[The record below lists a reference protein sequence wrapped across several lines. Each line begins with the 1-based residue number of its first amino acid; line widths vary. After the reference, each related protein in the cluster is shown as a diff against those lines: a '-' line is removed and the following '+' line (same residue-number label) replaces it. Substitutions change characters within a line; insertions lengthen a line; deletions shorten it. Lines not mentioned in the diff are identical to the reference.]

1 MTRAPVTRAPLVARA
16 LAAIIVVAALSLASG
31 VVRADARG
39 EAVLARAR
47 ATERAQLAA
56 LAGTTLQM
64 RTRGTLR
71 NGKTTHTIE
80 ALRHLGIAPD
90 GTIHNDF
97 IWGKLDGQPM
107 DESGLRAA
115 SGAPKKRAGQAE
127 SLTVAMAPLTGGG
140 VEVRPIGPTEG
151 GYLLRCDIRRDAAV
165 GRIDLVVDEATGRKR
180 SASLHPA
187 GTLVKL
193 ADRAEMQLVYADDGT
208 PALLRSAFAARVLWV
223 DRAAEMVTTPAAERL
238 R

>member
-1 MTRAPVTRAPLVARA
+1 MTRALGPTLCFGAT
-16 LAAIIVVAALSLASG
+16 LSLAFVFVGG
-31 VVRADARG
+31 VAFADARG

-56 LAGTTLQM
+56 LAGTTLRMQ
-64 RTRGTLR
+64 TRGTLR
-71 NGKTTHTIE
+71 NGKATHTIE
-80 ALRHLGIAPD
+80 AMRHLGIAPD
-90 GTIHNDF
+90 GSIRNDF
-97 IWGKLDGQPM
+97 IWGKIDGQPT

-127 SLTVAMAPLTGGG
+127 SLTVAMAPLTGDG
-140 VEVRPIGPTEG
+140 VDVKPIGPKAG
-151 GYLLRCDIRRDAAV
+151 GYLLRCDVRRDAAV
-165 GRIDLVVDEATGRKR
+165 GRIDLVVDEATGKKL

-193 ADRAEMQLVYADDGT
+193 ADRAEMELVYATDGT
-208 PALLRSAFAARVLWV
+208 PAVLRSAFAARILWV
-223 DRAAEMVTTPAAERL
+223 DRAAEMVTTPL

>member
-1 MTRAPVTRAPLVARA
+1 MTRTHHLARPRPSRHA
-16 LAAIIVVAALSLASG
+16 LVAALAGAVAVVALAGG
-31 VVRADARG
+31 VAFADARG

-56 LAGTTLQM
+56 LAGTTLRMQ
-64 RTRGTLR
+64 TRGTLR
-71 NGKTTHTIE
+71 NGKATHTIE
-80 ALRHLGIAPD
+80 AMRHLGVAPD

-97 IWGKLDGQPM
+97 VWGKIDGQPT

-127 SLTVAMAPLTGGG
+127 SLTVAMAPLTGSG
-140 VEVRPIGPTEG
+140 VDVKPIGPTQG
-151 GYLLRCDIRRDAAV
+151 GYLIRCDVRRDAVV
-165 GRIDLVVDEATGRKR
+165 GRIDLVVDEATGKKR

-193 ADRAEMQLVYADDGT
+193 ADRAEMELVYADDGT
-208 PALLRSAFAARVLWV
+208 PAMLRSAFAARVLWV
-223 DRAAEMVTTPAAERL
+223 DRAADMVTTPL

>member
-1 MTRAPVTRAPLVARA
+1 VTRMFGTLSARATLVATAVAVVA
-16 LAAIIVVAALSLASG
+16 LAGGVAH
-31 VVRADARG
+31 ADARG

-56 LAGTTLQM
+56 LAGTTLRMQ
-64 RTRGTLR
+64 TRGTLR
-71 NGKTTHTIE
+71 NGKATHTIE
-80 ALRHLGIAPD
+80 AMRHLGVALD

-97 IWGKLDGQPM
+97 VWGKIDGQLT

-127 SLTVAMAPLTGGG
+127 SLTVALAPLTGGG
-140 VEVRPIGPTEG
+140 VDVKPIGPTQG
-151 GYLLRCDIRRDAAV
+151 GYLLRCDVRRDAAV
-165 GRIDLVVDEATGRKR
+165 GRIDLIVDEATGKKR

-193 ADRAEMQLVYADDGT
+193 ADRAEMELVYADDGT
-208 PALLRSAFAARVLWV
+208 PAMLRSAFAARILWV
-223 DRAAEMVTTPAAERL
+223 DRAAEMVTAPL

>member
-1 MTRAPVTRAPLVARA
+1 MTRALGPT
-16 LAAIIVVAALSLASG
+16 LSLALLFAAG
-31 VVRADARG
+31 VAFADSRG

-64 RTRGTLR
+64 QTRGTLR
-71 NGKTTHTIE
+71 NGKATHTIE
-80 ALRHLGIAPD
+80 ALRHLGVAPD
-90 GTIHNDF
+90 GSIRNDF
-97 IWGKLDGQPM
+97 IWGKIDGQPM

-127 SLTVAMAPLTGGG
+127 SLTVAMAPITGAG
-140 VEVRPIGPTEG
+140 VDVKPVGPTQN
-151 GYLLRCDIRRDAAV
+151 GYLLRCDVRRDAAV
-165 GRIDLVVDEATGRKR
+165 GRIDLVVDEATGKKL

-193 ADRAEMQLVYADDGT
+193 ADRAEMQLVYAADGT
-208 PALLRSAFAARVLWV
+208 PAVLRSAFAARILWV
-223 DRAAEMVTTPAAERL
+223 DRAAEMVTTPL